1 MQKGVE
7 MKYFLLLS
15 LLFCFSAQG
24 ADLDHLKEIEKGKL
38 IYGEEVK
45 AKDLKG
51 KVILLEYWGTN

>member
-1 MQKGVE
+1 

-15 LLFCFSAQG
+15 LLFCFSIQG
-24 ADLDHLKEIEKGKL
+24 ADLSHLKEIEKGKL
-38 IYGEEVK
+38 IYGEALK